1 VSPCVEYVKGLGEYV
16 RFQENSLLDR
26 ALLSLSLRSPFTG
39 AQGRAGVCGVPP
51 TARPPTAHAKR
62 WSMLETQTGASPIT
76 PLRHW
81 SHEAIRLSG
90 GSVGSASIRTLA
102 YLRGRGSTF
111 WRWRRH
117 LAPSGT
123 VGLDKPRQAARS
135 PNARRAVAPLA
146 APWPAVF
153 QHDDQHGIS
162 KAYCVVCGVCIW
174 VCGVSALC
182 DSNTIKHVHIAPSAS
197 PAARAKGTWT
207 ITFSDLRRPP
217 FLMPRD
223 TQTIIYRTAFVWHLL
238 V

>member
-1 VSPCVEYVKGLGEYV
+1 VSPCVEYV

-39 AQGRAGVCGVPP
+39 AQGRARVCVEYPP
-51 TARPPTAHAKR
+51 LPGPQRHTRNDGRCSKRKRGLHRSPPVA
-62 WSMLETQTGASPIT
+62 
-76 PLRHW
+76 

-153 QHDDQHGIS
+153 QHDYQHGVS

-174 VCGVSALC
+174 VCGVSAR
-182 DSNTIKHVHIAPSAS
+182 
-197 PAARAKGTWT
+197 ARCVT
-207 ITFSDLRRPP
+207 
-217 FLMPRD
+217 
-223 TQTIIYRTAFVWHLL
+223 RTP
-238 V
+238 

>member
-1 VSPCVEYVKGLGEYV
+1 VSPCVEYV

-26 ALLSLSLRSPFTG
+26 ALLSHSLRSPFTG
-39 AQGRAGVCGVPP
+39 AQGPGGCV
-51 TARPPTAHAKR
+51 
-62 WSMLETQTGASPIT
+62 WSTPHCPAPNGTLETMVDARNANGGFTDH
-76 PLRHW
+76 PLA

-153 QHDDQHGIS
+153 QHDDQHGVS

-197 PAARAKGTWT
+197 PAARAKGTWRRADVWT
-207 ITFSDLRRPP
+207 ITFRPP
-217 FLMPRD
+217 LMPRD
-223 TQTIIYRTAFVWHLL
+223 TKTIIYRSAFVWHLL